1 MGGCGKRCVP
11 PIGSSKPKLL
21 VSNRRLKYGVVRG
34 EELLYEPH
42 ALCNVF
48 FTM

>member
-11 PIGSSKPKLL
+11 PKENAKPKLL
-21 VSNRRLKYGVVRG
+21 VSNKLFKHGPVRR

-42 ALCNVF
+42 V
-48 FTM
+48 